1 MAAGAGDI
9 MEQFV
14 NTVMDLL
21 GSASRFTLH
30 SSAIELV
37 NVLVGLGGLALVAI
51 ILLIHESK
59 WPGQIRGRMAD
70 HAAHHTRHWWMHHR
84 H

>member
-1 MAAGAGDI
+1 

-14 NTVMDLL
+14 NTLADLL
-21 GSASRFTLH
+21 GSASRLTLR
-30 SSAIELV
+30 SSAIDLV

-59 WPGQIRGRMAD
+59 WADQWERQRRERAAD
-70 HAAHHTRHWWMHHR
+70 HAAHHARHWWMHHR

>member
-1 MAAGAGDI
+1 MD
-9 MEQFV
+9 EFV

-21 GSASRFTLH
+21 GTASRLTLH
-30 SSAIELV
+30 SSAIDLI

-51 ILLIHESK
+51 ILLINESK
-59 WPGQIRGRMAD
+59 WPSQNRERTDD
-70 HAAHHTRHWWMHHR
+70 HHQHWWMHHR

>member
-1 MAAGAGDI
+1 

-14 NTVMDLL
+14 NTLGDLL
-21 GSASRFTLH
+21 GTASRLTLH
-30 SSAIELV
+30 SSAIDLL
-37 NVLVGLGGLALVAI
+37 NVLVGLGALALITI

-59 WPGQIRGRMAD
+59 WPGHRREHTPD
-70 HAAHHTRHWWMHHR
+70 HATHHARHWWMHHR

>member
-1 MAAGAGDI
+1 MD
-9 MEQFV
+9 EFV

-21 GSASRFTLH
+21 GTASRLTLH
-30 SSAIELV
+30 SSAIDLI

-51 ILLIHESK
+51 ILLINESK
-59 WPGQIRGRMAD
+59 WPGQKGERAD
-70 HAAHHTRHWWMHHR
+70 DHPRHWWMHHR

>member
-1 MAAGAGDI
+1 

-14 NTVMDLL
+14 NTLADLL
-21 GSASRFTLH
+21 GTASRLTLR

-59 WPGQIRGRMAD
+59 WPGQRRGHTAD
-70 HAAHHTRHWWMHHR
+70 HAAHHARHWWMHH

>member
-1 MAAGAGDI
+1 

-14 NTVMDLL
+14 NTVMDLV
-21 GSASRFTLH
+21 GAASRLTLH
-30 SSAIELV
+30 SSAIDLL
-37 NVLVGLGGLALVAI
+37 NVLVGLGGLALVAV

-59 WPGQIRGRMAD
+59 WPGQRHGHTAD
-70 HAAHHTRHWWMHHR
+70 HARHWWMHHR

>member
-1 MAAGAGDI
+1 MD
-9 MEQFV
+9 EFV

-21 GSASRFTLH
+21 GTASRLTLH
-30 SSAIELV
+30 SSAIDLI

-51 ILLIHESK
+51 ILLINESK
-59 WPGQIRGRMAD
+59 WSGQKRERTD
-70 HAAHHTRHWWMHHR
+70 EHPRHWWMHHR

>member
-1 MAAGAGDI
+1 

-14 NTVMDLL
+14 NTVMDIL
-21 GSASRFTLH
+21 GSASRLTLR
-30 SSAIELV
+30 SSAIDLI

-51 ILLIHESK
+51 ILLINESK
-59 WPGQIRGRMAD
+59 WPGQKREDTTD
-70 HAAHHTRHWWMHHR
+70 HPRHWWMHHR

>member
-1 MAAGAGDI
+1 MD
-9 MEQFV
+9 EFV

-21 GSASRFTLH
+21 GTASRLTLH
-30 SSAIELV
+30 SSAIDLI

-51 ILLIHESK
+51 ILLINESN
-59 WPGQIRGRMAD
+59 WPGQKHEHAD
-70 HAAHHTRHWWMHHR
+70 NHHQHWWMHHR